1 VSSTTRPSPSI
12 RHAWRAFVAIAV
24 ALVALVAGPAAPSQ
38 AASLPVITSI
48 SPDVTAPRQQTLTVT
63 GQHLSAARNIRFYD
77 PVSQYESIGTQI
89 VEVSDTGSNFVRGA
103 KVTVG
108 GHAAPVVSSGS
119 TWLLVLLPTLRSGAY
134 PVSVRT
140 SSGISAPSPAAT
152 LRVR

>member
-24 ALVALVAGPAAPSQ
+24 ALVALD
-38 AASLPVITSI
+38 T
-48 SPDVTAPRQQTLTVT
+48 T
-63 GQHLSAARNIRFYD
+63 GSSGTRDTETARNIRFYD